1 MNKIELAEQVSL
13 AAGISKSKAM
23 LALEALT
30 QSIER
35 ALAKG
40 DSVTLSGFGSFV
52 VADRSA
58 RNGYNPATGEK
69 LQINACR
76 VPKFRPAPA
85 LKAVVNAK

>member
-58 RNGYNPATGEK
+58 RNGYNPAT
-69 LQINACR
+69 
-76 VPKFRPAPA
+76 
-85 LKAVVNAK
+85 AKQLPSEEGRFPSTKY